1 MLLIGTHKDELVVAG
16 KLEQAQE
23 ILSGHIRSLYIA
35 KETQIIEQ
43 IKKPSEQEWFYAV
56 DNKSR
61 NILKGKIQC
70 SDPTIGKIRS
80 ALENIVRKD
89 DRKVQGTGC

>member
-1 MLLIGTHKDELVVAG
+1 MLLIGTHKDDLVRAG
-16 KLEQAQE
+16 MLGQAQE

-35 KETQIIEQ
+35 KETQIVEQ
-43 IKKPSEQEWFYAV
+43 IQKVSEKEWFYAV

-61 NILKGKIQC
+61 SVCKGKIQC

-80 ALENIVRKD
+80 ALENIVKND
-89 DRKVQGTGC
+89 ARKVRGTEC

>member
-1 MLLIGTHKDELVVAG
+1 MGAG

-23 ILSGHIRSLYIA
+23 MLSNHIRSLYIA
-35 KETQIIEQ
+35 KKTQIIEQ
-43 IKKPSEQEWFYAV
+43 IQKASEQEWFYAV

-61 NILKGKIQC
+61 NVLKEC
-70 SDPTIGKIRS
+70 SDPAIGKIRI